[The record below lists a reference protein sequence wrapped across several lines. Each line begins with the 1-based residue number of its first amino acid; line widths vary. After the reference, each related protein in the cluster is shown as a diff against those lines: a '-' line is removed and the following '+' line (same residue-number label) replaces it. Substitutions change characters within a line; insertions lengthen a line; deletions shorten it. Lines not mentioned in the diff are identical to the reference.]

1 MRKVLYAA
9 LVIPLFFVPLN
20 RVNVA
25 DLLPIE
31 AVAVY
36 MDGNQV
42 VLETDTEHK
51 GTGENAEKALVALK
65 GNTPAVVY
73 LDTAEYLLVAPDA
86 VEAVDSLRPHLK
98 ATVKV
103 CVCEAAGKVKDAA
116 KYLEIHRDLPCLK
129 TWKKENI
136 KK

>member
-1 MRKVLYAA
+1 MRRVLYAA
-9 LVIPLFFVPLN
+9 LLIPLFFVPLN

-36 MDGNQV
+36 MDGGQV

-51 GTGENAEKALVALK
+51 GFGENAEKAFVSLK
-65 GNTPAVVY
+65 QNTPAVVY
-73 LDTAEYLLVAPDA
+73 LETAEYLLVAPDA
-86 VEAVDSLRPHLK
+86 VEQVEILRPHLK
-98 ATVKV
+98 PSVKV
-103 CVCEAAGKVKDAA
+103 CVWNAAGKVKDAA
-116 KYLEIHRDLPCLK
+116 KYLEIHRDLPTLK
-129 TWKKENI
+129 TWKKENT

>member
-1 MRKVLYAA
+1 MRKLLYVA
-9 LVIPLFFVPLN
+9 LLIPLFFVPLN

-31 AVAVY
+31 AVAIY
-36 MDGNQV
+36 RDGDQV

-51 GTGENAEKALVALK
+51 GAGENAEKALASLK
-65 GNTPAVVY
+65 ENTPAVVY

-86 VEAVDSLRPHLK
+86 AEQVDSLRPHLK

-103 CVCEAAGKVKDAA
+103 CVCEAAGKVKETA
-116 KYLEIHRDLPCLK
+116 KYLEIHRDLPSLK
-129 TWKKENI
+129 TWKKEN
-136 KK
+136 

>member
-1 MRKVLYAA
+1 MRKVLYVA
-9 LVIPLFFVPLN
+9 LLIPLFFVPLN

-36 MDGNQV
+36 RNGDQV

-51 GTGENAEKALVALK
+51 GMGENAEKALIALK
-65 GNTPAVVY
+65 ENTPAVVY

-86 VEAVDSLRPHLK
+86 AEEVETLRPHLK

-116 KYLEIHRDLPCLK
+116 KYLEIHRDLPILK

>member
-1 MRKVLYAA
+1 MRKVLYVA
-9 LVIPLFFVPLN
+9 LLIPLLFVPLN

-25 DLLPIE
+25 NLLPIE

-36 MDGNQV
+36 RDGDQV

-51 GTGENAEKALVALK
+51 GFGENAEKALASLK
-65 GNTPAVVY
+65 QNTSAVVY

-86 VEAVDSLRPHLK
+86 AEEVDALRPHLK
-98 ATVKV
+98 STVKV
-103 CVCEAAGKVKDAA
+103 CVCEVAGKVKDAA
-116 KYLEIHRDLPCLK
+116 KYLEIHRDLPTLK

>member
-1 MRKVLYAA
+1 MRRVLYAA
-9 LVIPLFFVPLN
+9 LLIPLLFVPLK

-36 MDGNQV
+36 MDGGQV

-51 GTGENAEKALVALK
+51 GFGENAERALASLK
-65 GNTPAVVY
+65 QNTPAVVY

-86 VEAVDSLRPHLK
+86 VEQVESLRPHLK
-98 ATVKV
+98 PSVKV
-103 CVCEAAGKVKDAA
+103 CVWKAAGMVKDAA
-116 KYLEIHRDLPCLK
+116 KYLEIHRNLQPLK
-129 TWKKENI
+129 NWKKENI